1 MLHFSGWKVVT
12 ALGLC
17 IIGLVFALPNFL
29 AKDHAVLLPDWLGE
43 KQVNLG
49 LDLQGGSHLLLEVGL
64 KDVIRERIDGLID
77 AMRVALRNQKIGYT
91 GLGPKG
97 QKATVEIR
105 DPARIADARAA
116 LLSLEQGLEWSE
128 NDAVIEIGFSPEA
141 LRGIK
146 TEAIQQS
153 IEVIRRRIDETGTRE
168 PAIQR
173 QGEDRI
179 LVQLPGLRD
188 PERVKSLLGRT
199 AKLTLHLLDDT
210 TPALYEER
218 GKVLPAGAMLVPNDD
233 LNNPEEPYYIVR
245 KRVEV
250 SGDRLKTAAP
260 TFDQTSGQYVVSFT
274 FDTIGAKKFGKV
286 TQDHVG
292 KRLAI
297 LLDDA
302 VISAPRIL
310 QPILGGSGIITGRFT
325 VDEANDLALLLQAG
339 ALPAPLTIL
348 EERSVGPSLG
358 ADSIA
363 AGQIACIIGFVLVVV
378 FMAVIY
384 GFFGLLADIALVLNL
399 FLILGAISALQATL
413 TLPGIAGIVLTV
425 GMAVDANVL
434 IFERIREEI
443 RSGRTPINA
452 VESGYR
458 QALKT
463 IIDANVTTL
472 IAAIL
477 LYGFGSG
484 PVKGFA
490 VTLSLGIM
498 TSMFTAIVITRMMVV
513 LWLRKAK
520 PSSIPI

>member
-1 MLHFSGWKVVT
+1 MLHFPVWKIVA
-12 ALGLC
+12 ALSLC
-17 IIGLVFALPNFL
+17 LVGLVFAVPNFFG
-29 AKDHAVLLPDWLGE
+29 KNHAGLLPDWLAE
-43 KQVNLG
+43 QKINLG

-64 KDVIRERIDGLID
+64 KDVIRERVDGIID
-77 AMRVALRNQKIGYT
+77 ATRVTLRSEKIGYT

-97 QKATVEIR
+97 QKAVVEIR
-105 DPARIADARAA
+105 DSAQIAEARSA
-116 LLSLEQGLEWSE
+116 LQSIEQGLELVE
-128 NDAVIEIGFSPEA
+128 QDGVIEIGFSPEA
-141 LRGIK
+141 LREIK
-146 TEAIQQS
+146 TAAIQQS

-168 PAIQR
+168 PTIQR

-218 GKVLPAGAMLVPNDD
+218 GKILPPGAMVVPNDD
-233 LNNPEEPYYIVR
+233 PNNPEEPYYIVR
-245 KRVEV
+245 KRVEI
-250 SGDRLKTAAP
+250 SGDRLKSAAP
-260 TFDQTSGQYVVSFT
+260 TFDQTSGQYVVSFA
-274 FDTIGAKKFGKV
+274 FDSIGAKKFGKI
-286 TQDHVG
+286 TQDNVG

-310 QPILGGSGIITGRFT
+310 QAILGGNGIITGRFT
-325 VDEANDLALLLQAG
+325 ADEANDLALLLQAG

-363 AGQIACIIGFVLVVV
+363 AGQIACIIGFVLVVI

-384 GFFGLLADIALVLNL
+384 GFFGFLADIALILNL
-399 FLILGAISALQATL
+399 FLILGAMSALQATL

-452 VESGYR
+452 VEAGYK

-472 IAAIL
+472 IAAVL

-490 VTLSLGIM
+490 VTLSLGII
-498 TSMFTAIVITRMMVV
+498 TSMFTAIMITRMMVV
-513 LWLRKAK
+513 LWLKKAR
-520 PSSIPI
+520 PSAIPI